1 MQKNTYRYEQ
11 TAALLLVEGYPDL
24 SAGHGNEAIGILS
37 SWRLQ
42 LIGTPELEGTRDHLE
57 SLMSAVMPYARHQLS
72 GVGLRFGADG
82 GFVSIGPMDSG
93 TGHQLEL
100 RSSREGVEPLQIK
113 LDDADLADLV
123 RCLDRLRLDERVKL
137 TWTIPTDQALKRHE
151 LVDRIPLQRRLAAPV
166 LGGFALAATV
176 AVALLQPLPPIG
188 EESAKPLTPGLETA
202 QPDAER

>member
-1 MQKNTYRYEQ
+1 MQKNSYRYEQ
-11 TAALLLVEGYPDL
+11 SAALLLVEGYPDL

-37 SWRLQ
+37 AWRLQ

-72 GVGLRFGADG
+72 GVGRRFGANSS
-82 GFVSIGPMDSG
+82 FVSIGPMESG
-93 TGHQLEL
+93 PGHQLEL
-100 RSSREGVEPLQIK
+100 RSSREGVEPLQLK

-137 TWTIPTDQALKRHE
+137 TWTIPSDQPLKRQD
-151 LVDRIPLQRRLAAPV
+151 LVDRIPMQRRLAAPI
-166 LGGFALAATV
+166 LGGFALAATIGI
-176 AVALLQPLPPIG
+176 ALLQPLPPIG
-188 EESAKPLTPGLETA
+188 EESAKPMAPRLETA

>member
-1 MQKNTYRYEQ
+1 MQKNSYRYEQ
-11 TAALLLVEGYPDL
+11 SAALLLVEGYPDL

-37 SWRLQ
+37 AWRLQ

-57 SLMSAVMPYARHQLS
+57 SLMTAVMPYARHQLS
-72 GVGLRFGADG
+72 GVGRRFGANSS
-82 GFVSIGPMDSG
+82 FVSISPMESG

-100 RSSREGVEPLQIK
+100 RSSREGVEPLQLK

-137 TWTIPTDQALKRHE
+137 IWTIPSDQPLKRQD
-151 LVDRIPLQRRLAAPV
+151 LVDRIPLQRRLAAPI

-176 AVALLQPLPPIG
+176 GIALLQPLPPIG
-188 EESAKPLTPGLETA
+188 DESAKPMAPRLETT

>member
-1 MQKNTYRYEQ
+1 MQKNSYRYEQ
-11 TAALLLVEGYPDL
+11 SAALLLVEGYPDL
-24 SAGHGNEAIGILS
+24 SAGHDNEAIGILY

-57 SLMSAVMPYARHQLS
+57 SLMTAVMPYARHQLS
-72 GVGLRFGADG
+72 GVGRRFGANSS
-82 GFVSIGPMDSG
+82 FVSIGPIESG
-93 TGHQLEL
+93 PGHQLEL
-100 RSSREGVEPLQIK
+100 RSSREGVEPLQLK

-137 TWTIPTDQALKRHE
+137 TWTIPSDQPLKRQD
-151 LVDRIPLQRRLAAPV
+151 LVDRIPLQRRLAAPI

-176 AVALLQPLPPIG
+176 GIALLQPLPPIG
-188 EESAKPLTPGLETA
+188 EESAKPMAPRLETA

>member
-1 MQKNTYRYEQ
+1 
-11 TAALLLVEGYPDL
+11 
-24 SAGHGNEAIGILS
+24 
-37 SWRLQ
+37 
-42 LIGTPELEGTRDHLE
+42 
-57 SLMSAVMPYARHQLS
+57 
-72 GVGLRFGADG
+72 
-82 GFVSIGPMDSG
+82 MDSG

-123 RCLDRLRLDERVKL
+123 RCLDSLRLDERVKL
-137 TWTIPTDQALKRHE
+137 TWTIPTDQALNRHE

>member
-1 MQKNTYRYEQ
+1 MQKNSYRYEQ
-11 TAALLLVEGYPDL
+11 SAALLLVEGYPDL

-72 GVGLRFGADG
+72 GVGRRFGTNSS
-82 GFVSIGPMDSG
+82 FVSIGPMESG
-93 TGHQLEL
+93 PGHQLEL
-100 RSSREGVEPLQIK
+100 RSSREGVEPLLLK

-137 TWTIPTDQALKRHE
+137 TWTIPSDQPLKRQD
-151 LVDRIPLQRRLAAPV
+151 LVDRIPLQRRLAAPI

-176 AVALLQPLPPIG
+176 GIALLQPLPPIE
-188 EESAKPLTPGLETA
+188 EESAQPMAPRLETA

>member
-24 SAGHGNEAIGILS
+24 SAAHGKEAIGILS
-37 SWRLQ
+37 AWRLQ

-57 SLMSAVMPYARHQLS
+57 SLMNAVLPYARHQLS

-82 GFVSIGPMDSG
+82 GFVSIGPMNSG

-123 RCLDRLRLDERVKL
+123 HCLDRLRLDERVKL
-137 TWTIPTDQALKRHE
+137 TWTIPTDQALKRHQ

-176 AVALLQPLPPIG
+176 AVALLQPLPPIE
-188 EESAKPLTPGLETA
+188 EESAKALTPGLETA

>member
-24 SAGHGNEAIGILS
+24 SAGHGKEAIGILS
-37 SWRLQ
+37 AWRLQ
-42 LIGTPELEGTRDHLE
+42 LIGTPELEGSRDHLE

-72 GVGLRFGADG
+72 GVGLRFGAVGD
-82 GFVSIGPMDSG
+82 FVSICPMDSG

-137 TWTIPTDQALKRHE
+137 TWRIPNDQALKRHE
-151 LVDRIPLQRRLAAPV
+151 LVDRIPLQRRLAAPF

-188 EESAKPLTPGLETA
+188 EESAKPLTPELEKT